1 MTENISKGYYGRMKE
16 LLTIIASIITIIA
29 GLLVIVTHIYIP
41 NSVAFEIV
49 KYFFL
54 IMIPITVSI
63 LAMRIFLRDI
73 NKKLETKPQTPQDSD
88 KRVKQLDIR
97 MNKMATDLGKMSK
110 QFSEFD
116 SSISSLRSA
125 MSNINNDVKTFKKYF
140 VNCPNCSNPMF
151 LPILPSTV
159 KWERTHEKDGPPVGF
174 HGDPEYVIACPSCQ
188 KTWHI
193 VYRK

>member
-1 MTENISKGYYGRMKE
+1 MSEDKPKGYYIRMKE
-16 LLTIIASIITIIA
+16 FLLIIASVITIIA
-29 GLLVIVTHIYIP
+29 GLLTIITDSYIP
-41 NSVAFEIV
+41 NPIAFEIA
-49 KYFFL
+49 KYVLL

-63 LAMRIFLRDI
+63 LIMVIVLRDI
-73 NKKLETKPQTPQDSD
+73 NKKLKTTPRIL
-88 KRVKQLDIR
+88 KK
-97 MNKMATDLGKMSK
+97 
-110 QFSEFD
+110 FSEFD